1 MITIYPKGKPHT
13 SLYLLAQNVRIK
25 QSHWTLLKSWGWEQE
40 NKVWA
45 SEWGWSE
52 VPGGLLSRAFR
63 PYLMQLSLC
72 QCTEC
77 HLSTH
82 NLEST
87 PEQWLSSR
95 CQHPESVFLIK
106 IMLPYPLYHRLV
118 FWILVSYLIATSPL
132 SNWHWEWLPF
142 QRSHC
147 NQLFLSEESL
157 WKFPSNRMWP
167 YWNSSLLF
175 PQGPILGVIGILGW
189 PVIVPGELPGVNSFF
204 CF

>member
-1 MITIYPKGKPHT
+1 MVGEFLIRVESASHTSSWPLIFSFLSWDVTSYPHHSMITVYPKGKPHT

-72 QCTEC
+72 QCTGC

-95 CQHPESVFLIK
+95 CQHPEPVFLIK
-106 IMLPYPLYHRLV
+106 IMLPLLY
-118 FWILVSYLIATSPL
+118 TT
-132 SNWHWEWLPF
+132 
-142 QRSHC
+142 
-147 NQLFLSEESL
+147 
-157 WKFPSNRMWP
+157 
-167 YWNSSLLF
+167 
-175 PQGPILGVIGILGW
+175 G
-189 PVIVPGELPGVNSFF
+189 
-204 CF
+204 